1 MANLGKSL
9 QGNIKQYD
17 GKDMHQYSLFMG
29 GLNVKHNALKQ
40 YSPLKTGY
48 ARIFL
53 VKMPEFMLK
62 MYEEKTKHFRHLIE
76 YGFVSVD
83 GIQNKTLEF
92 SQITGGY
99 AGRSFDVA
107 TVAKDDT
114 NEITIKVYEFAGSPV
129 REYLDLW
136 ISGISDPYTGLSHY
150 HGAFDEGVKFAQHNH
165 TMEAFY
171 INTDPTGRHDGIE
184 HACLL
189 VNMMPKSVR
198 LDQFNYQS
206 GTHDIVEMDIT
217 FTCVKYESRQINE
230 VARTLIAKYN
240 LLRDYLDFESDY
252 STNAVPSTY
261 GITGDKQNPYNYDQ
275 SDFQVKTPHGQWG
288 IGQDG
293 IPESEINDWTH
304 TNNQSGTP
312 KTEQGNQNNNPNA

>member
-1 MANLGKSL
+1 MANAGKSL
-9 QGNIKQYD
+9 QGNIKQFD

-53 VKMPEFMLK
+53 VKMPEFMRV
-62 MYEEKTKHFRHLIE
+62 MYAEKTKHFRHLIE

-83 GIQNKTLEF
+83 GIQNTNLEF

-114 NEITIKVYEFAGSPV
+114 NEITIKVFEFAGSPV

-150 HGAFDEGVKFAQHNH
+150 HGAFDKDVKYAQHNH

-171 INTDPTGRHDGIE
+171 VNTDATGRHDGVE

-189 VNMMPKSVR
+189 VNMMPKSVKK
-198 LDQFNYQS
+198 DHFNYQS

-217 FTCVKYESRQINE
+217 FTCVKYESMQIND

-252 STNAVPSTY
+252 KHEAAKEFGGNGTN
-261 GITGDKQNPYNYDQ
+261 IPYVYDQ
-275 SDFQVKTPHGQWG
+275 SSFSVTAPHDQWDG
-288 IGQDG
+288 KG
-293 IPESEINDWTH
+293 IPESQIADWTH
-304 TNNQSGTP
+304 TTNHSGAVNSP
-312 KTEQGNQNNNPNA
+312 DQGNELNLPNP